1 MHVEAPPLN
10 AIADAPFVG
19 APAASNCAP
28 LPDQRIADSWRV
40 GAPDGPSPQRAVEPI
55 SPRLLAGAASL
66 ALHVALLGALAWR
79 VVPLPDATAAV
90 EVELVNESQAAEA
103 PIAAPVPEAASPS
116 EPSPRTLEPPA
127 TVAPIETPAATSE
140 PTPAPT
146 ATLEPIPT
154 AAAMSEPTPTPAASQ
169 EPTPTPAAMSEPTPT
184 PTASPE
190 PTPTPTPAA
199 ISEPTPT
206 PAASQEPAPTPAATP
221 EPKPR
226 PTAIPTVTRL
236 ASSSRV
242 KAPAESVAPPRRMA
256 PVRPHAPVAT
266 GVAAAAADGIG
277 PSLSAARADYGAL
290 VLAQIRAHKFY
301 PAAALEAHESG
312 DVGVLFVVASS
323 GRIASVAITRS
334 SGAAT
339 LDQAARTIIDA
350 IELPPPPGG
359 FYSGSTQLDFVAP

>member
-169 EPTPTPAAMSEPTPT
+169 EPTPTPAA
-184 PTASPE
+184 
-190 PTPTPTPAA
+190 
-199 ISEPTPT
+199 
-206 PAASQEPAPTPAATP
+206 TP